1 MTLIKEIDDAPE
13 QQGAQVADGFVTLHD
28 VFHPESAEPTLAT
41 AVREQQIAEN
51 KWSAVW
57 AEATLVVPEDEATVA
72 QQEDDVKTGVASDGE
87 ASSKEGGAAV
97 STATTVSS
105 QQPPWRKSH
114 FFDFV
119 FGVSFTIAAV
129 SSTVGI
135 EITAGVVFVIA
146 VGSYRIADFF
156 KRKENIFMIFW
167 YSIFHLVY
175 AVLSMSDVILI
186 TLSVFVA
193 EVLAGVG
200 WMLTALAGDQGSQW
214 HQYIR
219 KICHLTRWAFRD
231 FHSTWKDP
239 KRIYPFGPEPIVADN
254 DEDDNKE
261 EVEVDIVV
269 AQEVTAS

>member
-1 MTLIKEIDDAPE
+1 MTVIKEIDDAPE

-57 AEATLVVPEDEATVA
+57 AEATLVVPEDEATVL
-72 QQEDDVKTGVASDGE
+72 ESGVAPDGE

-97 STATTVSS
+97 STATSVS

-129 SSTVGI
+129 ASTVGI
-135 EITAGVVFVIA
+135 EITAALVFVIA
-146 VGSYRIADFF
+146 VGFYRIADFC
-156 KRKENIFMIFW
+156 KRKENIFMLFW

-175 AVLSMSDVILI
+175 AVFSLTDVILI
-186 TLSVFVA
+186 TLSVFVS

-200 WMLTALAGDQGSQW
+200 WMFIALAGNHGSW

-219 KICHLTRWAFRD
+219 KMCHLTRWAFRD
-231 FHSTWKDP
+231 FHSSWKDP
-239 KRIYPFGPEPIVADN
+239 KRIYPFGPEPIAADN

-261 EVEVDIVV
+261 DEEVDNVV
-269 AQEVTAS
+269 AQEVAAM